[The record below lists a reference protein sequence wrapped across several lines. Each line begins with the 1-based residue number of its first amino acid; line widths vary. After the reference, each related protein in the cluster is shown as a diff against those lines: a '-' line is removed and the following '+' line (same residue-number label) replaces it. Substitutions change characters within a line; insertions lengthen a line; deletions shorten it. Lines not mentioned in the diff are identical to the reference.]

1 MLTSGNLELIIKIDQ
16 VPTNVITHQ
25 NGWKSFRIKCD
36 ERIVNISV
44 RPKVFKRLE
53 EGTAKYGHWTAEI
66 SGKMGESTNTGFIL
80 EDPIVQVFQKKAKDI
95 QALASEIPV
104 EAS

>member
-1 MLTSGNLELIIKIDQ
+1 MLISGNLELTIKIDQ

-25 NGWKSFRIKCD
+25 NGWKSFRIKCG
-36 ERIVNISV
+36 ERIVNVSV

-53 EGTAKYGHWTAEI
+53 EGTEKYGHWTAEI
-66 SGKMGESTNTGFIL
+66 SGKMGESTNAGFIL

-95 QALASEIPV
+95 QALENGVSV